1 MQQESLKNK
10 TIKGTI
16 WSSIDN
22 IVNMGVSFVIGIILA
37 RLLSPEDYGLLGII
51 MIFTNVCT
59 TLINA
64 GFTNSLIRKKSC
76 SEEDYNT
83 VFFSNVLMSLI
94 LWGGLSLCSS
104 FIADFFNQQDLIM
117 MIRVSCFSL
126 VISSF
131 SAVQQVRLTKR
142 IDFKSQTKISLIS
155 SIASG
160 VIGVFLAYLG
170 YGVWSLIFQ
179 SLICQLIRSILLV
192 FYNRWIPSLS
202 FNKNSFVDLFG
213 FGWKIL
219 VASLLDSL
227 WKELYQLVVGKF
239 YSPSTLGQYTR
250 AKHYSQMFSSNLTTV
265 IQRVTFPVLAD
276 IQDDKERMK
285 LAYRRIIK
293 MTMFITFGCMFFLAA
308 ISEPLI
314 YSMIGNKWH
323 DAAIYLPLICI
334 SSSLYPLH
342 AINLN
347 MLQVQGRSDLFL
359 GLEFIK
365 KAISIVPL
373 LVGAFIGI
381 IPMLLLSILTGVIAF
396 FINSYYS
403 GKMIGYSSWNQ
414 ICDIAPSIFIAF
426 CSSAIV
432 YFIKYIPTIS
442 VIVLILQF
450 LIGIVVFVTLCKIT
464 KIKEY
469 IDLKNMLRPRIKA
482 IKEKCNNKMSK
493 D

>member
-1 MQQESLKNK
+1 M
-10 TIKGTI
+10 
-16 WSSIDN
+16 
-22 IVNMGVSFVIGIILA
+22 
-37 RLLSPEDYGLLGII
+37 
-51 MIFTNVCT
+51 
-59 TLINA
+59 
-64 GFTNSLIRKKSC
+64 
-76 SEEDYNT
+76 
-83 VFFSNVLMSLI
+83 
-94 LWGGLSLCSS
+94 
-104 FIADFFNQQDLIM
+104 
-117 MIRVSCFSL
+117 
-126 VISSF
+126 
-131 SAVQQVRLTKR
+131 
-142 IDFKSQTKISLIS
+142 
-155 SIASG
+155 
-160 VIGVFLAYLG
+160 
-170 YGVWSLIFQ
+170 
-179 SLICQLIRSILLV
+179 
-192 FYNRWIPSLS
+192 
-202 FNKNSFVDLFG
+202 
-213 FGWKIL
+213 
-219 VASLLDSL
+219 
-227 WKELYQLVVGKF
+227 
-239 YSPSTLGQYTR
+239 
-250 AKHYSQMFSSNLTTV
+250 
-265 IQRVTFPVLAD
+265 
-276 IQDDKERMK
+276 
-285 LAYRRIIK
+285 
-293 MTMFITFGCMFFLAA
+293 
-308 ISEPLI
+308 
-314 YSMIGNKWH
+314 
-323 DAAIYLPLICI
+323 
-334 SSSLYPLH
+334 YPLH